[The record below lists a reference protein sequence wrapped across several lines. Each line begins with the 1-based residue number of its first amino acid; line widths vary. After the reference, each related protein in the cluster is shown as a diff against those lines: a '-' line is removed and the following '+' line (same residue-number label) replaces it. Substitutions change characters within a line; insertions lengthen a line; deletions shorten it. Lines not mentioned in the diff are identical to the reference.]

1 MWLYGYSKESL
12 QHHNEDLCLCL
23 SLCLNI
29 TRAGVGNEGD
39 WNPIR
44 IRFKSDLNHIHL
56 KNAYFA
62 TFSGLFLAVSCPR
75 YHIGPF
81 MLFILLSLTRMI
93 IPLIQIQTSQSTI
106 FRHNWTCWLK
116 NYKWWFYYFLL
127 QAFSLLSQSA
137 DKSTGNLKSMFNQH
151 RFLTI
156 SIK

>member
-1 MWLYGYSKESL
+1 MSL
-12 QHHNEDLCLCL
+12 SMSL
-23 SLCLNI
+23 SLI
-29 TRAGVGNEGD
+29 YIFIYISRAGVVNEGD

-44 IRFKSDLNHIHL
+44 IRLKSDLNHIHL

-75 YHIGPF
+75 CYIGQF

-127 QAFSLLSQSA
+127 QSFSLLSQSA
-137 DKSTGNLKSMFNQH
+137 DNSTGNLKSTFNKH